1 MGSLRRVTASPASA
15 TDPAEYAR
23 LSALVQLRL
32 EALQR
37 ALDAHEG
44 AGHWDEL
51 EFLERVEA
59 GLAELVR
66 EVPRP

>member
-1 MGSLRRVTASPASA
+1 VTASPASA
-15 TDPAEYAR
+15 TDQAEYAR

-32 EALQR
+32 EALRR
-37 ALDAHEG
+37 ALDDHEG
-44 AGHWDEL
+44 TGRWEEREH
-51 EFLERVEA
+51 LERVEA